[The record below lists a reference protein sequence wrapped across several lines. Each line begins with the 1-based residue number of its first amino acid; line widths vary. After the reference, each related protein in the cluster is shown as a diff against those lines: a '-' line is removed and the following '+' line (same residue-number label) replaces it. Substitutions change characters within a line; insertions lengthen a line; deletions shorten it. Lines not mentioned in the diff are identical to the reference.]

1 MKTIEVVAAIIV
13 KDNQILI
20 TKRVGG
26 QFDGLWEFPGGKIE
40 ESETHES
47 ALVREIYEELDI
59 KISIDR
65 FLNTIEYNYDT
76 FHLIM
81 HLYFCKIVERSIK
94 LNEHSDAK
102 WISPDEK
109 EKINWVPA
117 DVQVLDLITSSRFL
131 CK

>member
-1 MKTIEVVAAIIV
+1 MKSIEVVAAIIV
-13 KDNQILI
+13 KDKKILI

-40 ESETHES
+40 ESETHEI
-47 ALVREIYEELDI
+47 ALIREINEELEI

-65 FLNTIEYNYDT
+65 FLSTIEYNYDT

-81 HLYFCKIVERSIK
+81 HLYFCTIVEGSIK
-94 LNEHSDAK
+94 LKEHSDGK

-109 EKINWVPA
+109 ENINWIPA
-117 DVQVLDLITSSRFL
+117 DVQVLDLISSSRFL

>member
-1 MKTIEVVAAIIV
+1 MNSIEVVAAIIV
-13 KDNQILI
+13 KDCKILI

-40 ESETHES
+40 ESETHEI
-47 ALVREIYEELDI
+47 ALIREINEELEI
-59 KISIDR
+59 KISIDK

-81 HLYFCKIVERSIK
+81 HLYFCTIVEGSIK
-94 LNEHSDAK
+94 LKEHSDGK
-102 WISPDEK
+102 WISLREK
-109 EKINWVPA
+109 ENINWVPA
-117 DVQVLDLITSSRFL
+117 DVQVLDLISSSRFL

>member
-1 MKTIEVVAAIIV
+1 MKSIEVVAAIIV
-13 KDNQILI
+13 KDNKILI

-40 ESETHES
+40 KSETHEI
-47 ALVREIYEELDI
+47 ALIREINEELEI
-59 KISIDR
+59 KISVDK

-76 FHLIM
+76 FHLVM
-81 HLYFCKIVERSIK
+81 HLYFCTIVEGSIELK
-94 LNEHSDAK
+94 EHSEGK

-109 EKINWVPA
+109 ENINWVPA
-117 DVQVLDLITSSRFL
+117 DVQVLELISSSRFL

>member
-81 HLYFCKIVERSIK
+81 HLYFCKIAERSIK

-109 EKINWVPA
+109 ENINWVPA

>member
-1 MKTIEVVAAIIV
+1 MKSIEVVAAIIV
-13 KDNQILI
+13 KDRKMLI

-40 ESETHES
+40 ESETHEI
-47 ALVREIYEELDI
+47 ALIREINEELEI
-59 KISIDR
+59 KISVDKFLSTID
-65 FLNTIEYNYDT
+65 YNYDS

-81 HLYFCKIVERSIK
+81 HLYFCTIEEGSIK
-94 LNEHSDAK
+94 LKEHSDGK

-109 EKINWVPA
+109 ENISWVPA
-117 DVQVLDLITSSRFL
+117 DVQVLELISSSRFL

>member
-13 KDNQILI
+13 KDKKILI

-40 ESETHES
+40 KSETHAS
-47 ALVREIYEELDI
+47 ALTREILEELDI

-65 FLNTIEYNYDT
+65 FLETIEYRYDT

-81 HLYFCKIVERSIK
+81 HLYFCSIVEGTIQ
-94 LNEHSDAK
+94 LNEHSDLK
-102 WISPDEK
+102 WITTEDK
-109 EKINWVPA
+109 KNINWVPA
-117 DVQVLDLITSSRFL
+117 DVQVLELISSSRFL
-131 CK
+131 CR